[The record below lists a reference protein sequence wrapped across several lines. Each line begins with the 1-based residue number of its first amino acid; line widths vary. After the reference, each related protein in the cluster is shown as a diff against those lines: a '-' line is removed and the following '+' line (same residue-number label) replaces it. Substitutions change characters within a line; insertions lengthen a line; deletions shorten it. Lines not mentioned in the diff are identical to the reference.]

1 MKIKIDNWRDRHGND
16 LDKAKR
22 LLADKSITN
31 KQIVDVTGI
40 SKLSIS
46 NYRTG
51 KTDIE
56 KAKWS
61 IVNKLA
67 QMYDILEFTPTYG
80 PNGENIIKFSKVLSE
95 YFEENKEA
103 YKDDPRFLEM
113 IVILESIVT
122 SDPYITTELMQ
133 PFFEKG

>member
-16 LDKAKR
+16 LDKAKK
-22 LLADKSITN
+22 LLADKSVTN

-80 PNGENIIKFSKVLSE
+80 PNGENIIKFSS
-95 YFEENKEA
+95 YNNQ
-103 YKDDPRFLEM
+103 Y
-113 IVILESIVT
+113 
-122 SDPYITTELMQ
+122 Y
-133 PFFEKG
+133 